1 MKQML
6 LLYSA
11 VYSNRMTTHCV
22 EELTPHML
30 KHRSVWF
37 VVQWPSTAVGQ
48 E

>member
-1 MKQML
+1 MKQIL
-6 LLYSA
+6 LSYSA
-11 VYSNRMTTHCV
+11 VYSNRMTTRCV
-22 EELTPHML
+22 EELTHMF